1 MKKTDGSHDNMTDHL
16 SELHLQLQDW
26 LSGYADGELDAQQT
40 LIFEA
45 HLAGCDACRTEIERQ
60 QSLSRRLQ
68 QVAVNRMPGALHQR
82 LDTMLD
88 EAQHSPAQNAMPR
101 PWLRRLAW
109 ARQPAA
115 IGGFIGV
122 TGWALAALL
131 MAVLLLPGTVTS
143 MTPGSIPMMSDVLQ
157 EYQNLSR
164 TNLVQ
169 QETPPSKTEL
179 PARLAG
185 CKLVAR
191 WKTRVGGEPAEAFAL
206 QRGNHLIIEY
216 RITENVFYRNPNV
229 RQAITDYGDY
239 RIREQQLEVLA
250 LPLKGAGL
258 LIVGP
263 AGAMPHRREFIL

>member
-1 MKKTDGSHDNMTDHL
+1 MKKPDGCHDNMSAHL

-26 LSGYADGELDAQQT
+26 LSGYVDGELDAQQT
-40 LIFEA
+40 LMFEA
-45 HLAGCDACRTEIERQ
+45 HLAGCGECRAEIARQ
-60 QSLSRRLQ
+60 QTLSRRLQ
-68 QVAVNRMPGALHQR
+68 QLSVNRMSPGLHQR
-82 LDTMLD
+82 LDKMLD
-88 EAQHSPAQNAMPR
+88 EAPDSAVQNAAAR

-109 ARQPAA
+109 ARHLRRPAA
-115 IGGFIGV
+115 LGGFIGAA
-122 TGWALAALL
+122 GWAVALL
-131 MAVLLLPGTVTS
+131 LMVVQLLPPNMTS
-143 MTPGSIPMMSDVLQ
+143 GQIPMMSDVLQ

-164 TNLVQ
+164 TELARK
-169 QETPPSKTEL
+169 ETPPASTEL

-191 WKTRVGGEPAEAFAL
+191 WQTRVGGEPAEAFAL

-216 RITENVFYRNPNV
+216 RITENVFYRNPDV
-229 RQAITDYGDY
+229 RQAITDYGDF

-258 LIVGP
+258 LVVGP